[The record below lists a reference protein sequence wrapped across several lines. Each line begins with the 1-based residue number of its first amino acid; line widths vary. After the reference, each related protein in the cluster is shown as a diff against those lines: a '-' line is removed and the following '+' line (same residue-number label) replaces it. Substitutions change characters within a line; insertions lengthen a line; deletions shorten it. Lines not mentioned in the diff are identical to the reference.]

1 MKVVNLNKTTAN
13 TKILQ
18 NITFGLEKGKVTAII
33 GPNGAG
39 KSTLLSIMSRL
50 LQKDSGS
57 VMVKDKEINL
67 WKTEEL
73 AKELSIL
80 KQQNNFQVKMTV
92 RELMSFGRFPYS
104 KGRLTQQDY
113 AMIETVLAYLEMEA
127 FADRYLDTLSGGQLQ
142 RAAIGMILVQDTEY
156 ILLDEPLNNLDLKQ
170 SVITM
175 QTIRKMAEE
184 LGKTIVIVLH
194 DVNFAA
200 AYADSIIALKDGQIC
215 YSGSADEVICS
226 PVLADVY
233 GIEMEVQTIR
243 GKKCC
248 LYCPINEMGRRS

>member
-1 MKVVNLNKTTAN
+1 MKVAN
-13 TKILQ
+13 VTKSASNTEILK
-18 NITFGLEKGKVTAII
+18 NISFGLEKGKVTAII

-39 KSTLLSIMSRL
+39 KSTLLSLMSRL
-50 LQKDSGS
+50 LQKDNGTITI
-57 VMVKDKEINL
+57 KGKEINR
-67 WKTEEL
+67 WKTNEL

-80 KQQNNFQVKMTV
+80 KQQNTFQVKMSV
-92 RELMSFGRFPYS
+92 RELLSFGRFPYS
-104 KGRLTQQDY
+104 KGRLTEADY
-113 AMIETVLAYLEMEA
+113 LMIETVLGYLDMVPYG
-127 FADRYLDTLSGGQLQ
+127 DRYLDTLSGGQLQ

-170 SVITM
+170 SIIAM

-184 LGKTIVIVLH
+184 LGKTVLIVIH

-200 AYADSIIALKDGQIC
+200 AYADSIIALKDGEIC
-215 YSGSADEVICS
+215 RAGSVDEVICTQ
-226 PVLADVY
+226 VLEEVY

-248 LYCPINEMGRRS
+248 LYHTI

>member
-1 MKVVNLNKTTAN
+1 MKVVDINKTTSD
-13 TKILQ
+13 TKILHG
-18 NITFGLEKGKVTAII
+18 ITFGLQKGEITAII

-50 LQKDSGS
+50 LNKDSGTITI
-57 VMVKDKEINL
+57 KDKEITA
-67 WKTEEL
+67 WKTNDL

-80 KQQNNFQVKMTV
+80 KQNNNFQIKMTV
-92 RELMSFGRFPYS
+92 RELLSFGRFPYS
-104 KGRLTQQDY
+104 KGRLKKEDKD
-113 AMIETVLAYLEMEA
+113 MIEKVLGYLEMEA
-127 FADRYLDTLSGGQLQ
+127 FGDRYLDTLSGGQLQ

-170 SVITM
+170 SVIAM
-175 QTIRKMAEE
+175 QTIRKMATE
-184 LGKTIVIVLH
+184 LGKTIVVVLH

-200 AYADSIIALKDGQIC
+200 SYADSIIALKSGRIC

-226 PVLADVY
+226 KVLADVY
-233 GIEMEVQTIR
+233 DIEMEVRTIR

-248 LYCPINEMGRRS
+248 LYCPLQ